1 MAEDMPASEQLIWA
15 LSFLPQAA
23 RTLPMTAQWCG
34 ICENLRKSLD
44 SGAFKVWIAPLHG
57 EVKDHILKLT
67 APSAYVAQRVRERL
81 GDQVLA
87 AASQELGL
95 PVEALELRVLVAE
108 GAGEAL
114 VRPATVATESAVQAT
129 AIPAVSTASPVS
141 PVPVAPLAGDTMQAV
156 SSSAVFSSSA
166 YSLRPAISQSALPIP
181 PMAIPSVRWRYGFD
195 DFVVGPTNA
204 VAVAAAQDLCRRNGA
219 VETLFVSADS
229 GLGKT
234 HLTHAIGQALFRE
247 RGEARVGYLTAE
259 DFTTRFVLA
268 SRTHQMD
275 AFKAALRELDVLL
288 LDDVHFF
295 QGKEKTQD
303 EALAT
308 IKSLQARGSRVVM
321 TSSFT
326 PRELHNVDSQLVSYF
341 CSGLLANMDKPTEDM
356 RRSML
361 IRKASVH
368 QVLLPDSVTD
378 LLASHLSNDVR
389 QLESCLNN
397 LIFKARHLNR
407 RICVELAMDVLAQY
421 AQVEQRLDVES
432 IIRLVCESYG
442 LSERQLSS
450 RSRRHECVLARNTI
464 YYLARKHT
472 DVSLQ
477 EIGEKFNR
485 RHTTVIK
492 GITSIERE
500 LQRESAVGRQVANAV
515 QLIERNGGRSAVGR
529 A

>member
-1 MAEDMPASEQLIWA
+1 
-15 LSFLPQAA
+15 
-23 RTLPMTAQWCG
+23 MTAQWCG
-34 ICENLRKSLD
+34 ICENLQKSLD

-57 EVKDHILKLT
+57 EVKGHVLELT
-67 APSAYVAQRVRERL
+67 APSAYAAQRVRERL
-81 GDQVLA
+81 GGQVLA
-87 AASQELGL
+87 AAAQETGL
-95 PVEALELRVLVAE
+95 PVDALELRVLVAD

-114 VRPATVATESAVQAT
+114 ARPVVTVAASASAVQTT
-129 AIPAVSTASPVS
+129 AIPLVV
-141 PVPVAPLAGDTMQAV
+141 GTMQAV
-156 SSSAVFSSSA
+156 SSSLEAGSCA
-166 YSLRPAISQSALPIP
+166 APSLMQRPVVSQSALPIP
-181 PMAIPSVRWRYGFD
+181 PMSIPSVRWRYAFD

-234 HLTHAIGQALFRE
+234 HLAHAIGQALFRE

-275 AFKAALRELDVLL
+275 AFKTALRELDVLL

-308 IKSLQARGSRVVM
+308 IKSLQARGSRVVL
-321 TSSFT
+321 TSSFS

-361 IRKASVH
+361 IRKARVH
-368 QVLLPDSVTD
+368 QVLLPDSVTE
-378 LLASHLSNDVR
+378 LLASHLGNDVR

-407 RICVELAMDVLAQY
+407 QICVELAMDVLAQY

-500 LQRESAVGRQVANAV
+500 LQRESTVGRQVANAV
-515 QLIERNGGRSAVGR
+515 QLIERNSGCNAGLR

>member
-1 MAEDMPASEQLIWA
+1 
-15 LSFLPQAA
+15 
-23 RTLPMTAQWCG
+23 MTAQWCG
-34 ICENLRKSLD
+34 ISKNLRKSLD

-57 EVKDHILKLT
+57 EVKGCILELT

-81 GDQVLA
+81 GEQVLA
-87 AASQELGL
+87 AAAQELDM
-95 PVEALELRVLVAE
+95 PMDSLELRVLVAE
-108 GAGEAL
+108 GTEETVTRSSEKLEMCSSVSLGAEQVTGSNLSVVKSLDQSSLAVNATQAL
-114 VRPATVATESAVQAT
+114 AAPFTQRSAVVQ
-129 AIPAVSTASPVS
+129 ST
-141 PVPVAPLAGDTMQAV
+141 
-156 SSSAVFSSSA
+156 
-166 YSLRPAISQSALPIP
+166 LPIP
-181 PMAIPSVRWRYGFD
+181 QAAIPSIRWRYAFD

-204 VAVAAAQDLCRRNGA
+204 VAVAAAQDLCRSNGT

-234 HLTHAIGQALFRE
+234 HLAHAIGQTLCRE

-259 DFTTRFVLA
+259 DFTSRFVLA
-268 SRTHQMD
+268 ARTHQMD
-275 AFKAALRELDVLL
+275 AFKASLRELDVLM

-321 TSSFT
+321 TSSFS

-356 RRSML
+356 RRSIL
-361 IRKASVH
+361 TRKASVH

-378 LLASHLSNDVR
+378 LLVSRLNSDVR

-397 LIFKARHLNR
+397 LVFKARHLNR
-407 RICVELAMDVLAQY
+407 HICVELAMDVLAQY
-421 AQVEQRLDVES
+421 AHVEQRLDVES

-472 DVSLQ
+472 EVSLQ

-500 LQRESAVGRQVANAV
+500 LQRESVEGRQIANAV
-515 QLIERNGGRSAVGR
+515 QLIERNVSAR
-529 A
+529 M